1 MLIVLTNLRLTIYL
15 VPLHYH
21 HPMEVR
27 VMAVEIC
34 REEDLLRMISSIQM
48 LLKVHLKLI
57 IPITRIQVL
66 QWQLQPQLIMDI

>member
-21 HPMEVR
+21 PPMEVR

-34 REEDLLRMISSIQM
+34 REEDFLRRISSIQM
-48 LLKVHLKLI
+48 PLKVHLKLI

>member
-21 HPMEVR
+21 PLTAVR